1 MRVIVAEDSVLFRE
15 GLARIL
21 TGAGFSI
28 MAQVSDVEQ
37 LMRELC
43 ADQPD
48 LVVTDIRMPP
58 THTIEG
64 LRAAREIRAQYPEVG
79 ILLLSQYIETQ
90 YLMQLISD
98 GSEGMGYLLKDRVAN
113 LDEFVSA
120 VQRISAGGSVIDSEV
135 VRLLLNRE
143 SKRDT
148 LGNLTDREREVLGLM
163 AAGRSNQAIAER
175 ICVSGKT
182 VEAYVRNIFIKLDL
196 PATVDDHRRVLAVIT
211 YLKS

>member
-37 LMRELC
+37 LMREVC

-48 LVVTDIRMPP
+48 LAVTDIRMPP

-90 YLMQLISD
+90 YLIQLISD
-98 GSEGMGYLLKDRVAN
+98 GSKGMGYLLKDRVAN

-120 VQRISAGGSVIDSEV
+120 VQRISEGGSVIDSEV

-143 SKRDT
+143 SRRDT
-148 LGNLTDREREVLGLM
+148 LGSLTDREREVLGLM
-163 AAGRSNQAIAER
+163 AAGRSNQAIAEH
-175 ICVSGKT
+175 IASAGKPS
-182 VEAYVRNIFIKLDL
+182 KHMC
-196 PATVDDHRRVLAVIT
+196 ATSL
-211 YLKS
+211 SN

>member
-37 LMRELC
+37 LMREVC

-196 PATVDDHRRVLAVIT
+196 PTTVDDHRRVLAVIT

>member
-15 GLARIL
+15 GLSRIL

-37 LMRELC
+37 LMREVY

-90 YLMQLISD
+90 YLTQLISD
-98 GSEGMGYLLKDRVAN
+98 GSDGMGYLLKDRVAN

-120 VQRISAGGSVIDSEV
+120 VQRISEGGSVIDSEV

-143 SKRDT
+143 SRRDV

-196 PATVDDHRRVLAVIT
+196 PGTADDHRRVLAVIT